1 MNYEHI
7 GQISDIQ
14 TYNRVLSDA
23 EIAAIY
29 RDKVMAEQQ
38 RRD

>member
-1 MNYEHI
+1 MNYEHM

-14 TYNRVLSDA
+14 TYNRMLSDA

-29 RDKVMAEQQ
+29 RDKVTAEQQ
-38 RRD
+38 RRN